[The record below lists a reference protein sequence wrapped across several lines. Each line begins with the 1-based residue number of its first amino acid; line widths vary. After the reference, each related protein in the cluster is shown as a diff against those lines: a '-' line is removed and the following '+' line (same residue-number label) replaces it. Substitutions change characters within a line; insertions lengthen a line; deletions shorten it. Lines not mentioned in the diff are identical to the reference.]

1 MGKCACR
8 CAGRCAGKCTGKCA
22 GSYPWMTDSS
32 DLLNKYG
39 DQHTWFSNES
49 DESVMPCESRF
60 EVGSID
66 TQRPAAH
73 FSGRRDSIWW
83 VPL

>member
-1 MGKCACR
+1 MGK

-49 DESVMPCESRF
+49 DESVMPWKNWLKTGGQCLGKSLQTPN
-60 EVGSID
+60 G
-66 TQRPAAH
+66 AK
-73 FSGRRDSIWW
+73 
-83 VPL
+83 

>member
-8 CAGRCAGKCTGKCA
+8 CAGRCAGKCA

-49 DESVMPCESRF
+49 DESVMPCGNGILQRILIELNESC
-60 EVGSID
+60 
-66 TQRPAAH
+66 
-73 FSGRRDSIWW
+73 
-83 VPL
+83 